1 MFEKFDHKFK
11 GKKGYNFLITFIGLL
26 FAFFLILPDD
36 WWSVTSFLLT
46 TFFSLLISHFASRNI
61 EQRKKSSDLQT
72 KKMT

>member
-1 MFEKFDHKFK
+1 MLEKFDHKFK

-26 FAFFLILPDD
+26 FACFLILPED

-61 EQRKKSSDLQT
+61 DQRKKAAIYKL
-72 KKMT
+72 KK